1 MVFAGLYCVRMGHM
15 KFRLATGMSI
25 LGLML
30 SCTSALGGT
39 LEGPLQI
46 VVSKDLQE
54 LKIYDGGMV
63 VATSRVSTGKAGHS
77 TPTGI
82 FSILEKK
89 RTHFSN
95 IYDNAPMPFMQR
107 LTWSGIA
114 LHASNSVP
122 SYPASHGCVRLPN
135 DFAKTLFSVT
145 RRGGHVL
152 ISDRDVA
159 PQRIMHEALFKP
171 SVVVPDTPLL
181 SEAGLRPA
189 LIEAGDKSVEVAMT
203 DPNPVSKEL
212 VVVRTEQYPIRILIT
227 RRGEREALLDL
238 QTLLNTLGYDAGV
251 PDGRHGKLTVTAI
264 RAFQLAEGLKEDG
277 MVTPDLV
284 AAVYAKAG
292 KGSPPNGQIL
302 VRQKFKPLIEEA
314 ITIRE
319 PEIALGTHFL
329 LARAV
334 DADKGTAEWYGVSM
348 DNQLPQATTKRL
360 GITTEADASAPDA
373 ITRTLGRL
381 DIPADMRLRISGLM
395 SEGASLSISDTGL
408 GPETGDGTDFI
419 TVTRKV
425 PQKADASSVQGAKTS
440 RKKKKASSITVV
452 N

>member
-1 MVFAGLYCVRMGHM
+1 M

-25 LGLML
+25 LGLLL
-30 SCTSALGGT
+30 SCGTALAGT

-46 VVSKDLQE
+46 IVSKDLQE
-54 LKIYDGGMV
+54 LKVYDGGVV
-63 VATSRVSTGKAGHS
+63 VATSHVSTGKAGHS

-95 IYDNAPMPFMQR
+95 IYDSAPMPFMQR

-135 DFAKTLFSVT
+135 AFAKTLFSVT

-152 ISDRDVA
+152 ITDREIV
-159 PQRIMHEALFKP
+159 PQEIVHAALFKP
-171 SVVVPDTPLL
+171 VVVVPDTPVL
-181 SEAGLRPA
+181 SQAGLRPA

-203 DPNPVSKEL
+203 DPKPEIVTP
-212 VVVRTEQYPIRILIT
+212 VVRKTEEDPIRILIT
-227 RRGEREALLDL
+227 HRGDREMMIDL
-238 QTLLNTLGYDAGV
+238 QTILTSLGYDAGV
-251 PDGRHGKLTVTAI
+251 PDGLHGKQTVVAI

-277 MVTPDLV
+277 MVTPELI

-292 KGSPPNGQIL
+292 KGTPPNGQIL
-302 VRQKFKPLIEEA
+302 VRQKFKPLVEAA
-314 ITIRE
+314 ITIRN

-329 LARAV
+329 LAREV
-334 DADKGTAEWYGVSM
+334 DSDKGKADWFGVSV
-348 DNQLPQATTKRL
+348 DNQLSPTTLKRL
-360 GITTEADASAPDA
+360 GITTEADATQPDA
-373 ITRTLGRL
+373 LAKTLDRL
-381 DIPADMRLRISGLM
+381 DIPADTRLRISELM
-395 SEGASLSISDTGL
+395 GEGASLSISDTGL

-425 PQKADASSVQGAKTS
+425 QQKADSSAVQGTKK
-440 RKKKKASSITVV
+440 RKKKTSSITVV

>member
-1 MVFAGLYCVRMGHM
+1 MGNM

-25 LGLML
+25 LGLLL
-30 SCTSALGGT
+30 SCGTALAGT

-46 VVSKDLQE
+46 IVSKDLQE
-54 LKIYDGGMV
+54 LKIYDGDVV
-63 VATSRVSTGKAGHS
+63 VATSHVSTGKAGHS

-95 IYDNAPMPFMQR
+95 IYDSAPMPFMQR

-135 DFAKTLFSVT
+135 AFAKTLFSVT

-152 ISDRDVA
+152 ITDREIV
-159 PQRIMHEALFKP
+159 PQEIVHAALFKP
-171 SVVVPDTPLL
+171 VVVVPDTPLL
-181 SEAGLRPA
+181 SQAGLRPG
-189 LIEAGDKSVEVAMT
+189 LIEAGDKAVEVAMT
-203 DPNPVSKEL
+203 DPKPEIL
-212 VVVRTEQYPIRILIT
+212 PAVVQKTEQDPIRILIT
-227 RRGEREALLDL
+227 RRGDREMMIDL
-238 QTLLNTLGYDAGV
+238 QTMLTSLGYDAGV
-251 PDGRHGKLTVTAI
+251 PDGLHGKQTVIAI

-277 MVTPDLV
+277 MVTPELV
-284 AAVYAKAG
+284 AAVYTKAG
-292 KGSPPNGQIL
+292 KGTPPNGQIL
-302 VRQKFKPLIEEA
+302 VRQKFKPLVEAA
-314 ITIRE
+314 ITIRN

-329 LARAV
+329 LARDV
-334 DADKGTAEWYGVSM
+334 DSDKGKADWFGVSV
-348 DNQLPQATTKRL
+348 DNQLSPATLKRL
-360 GITTEADASAPDA
+360 GITTEADATQPDA
-373 ITRTLGRL
+373 LTKTLDRL
-381 DIPADMRLRISGLM
+381 DIPADTRLRISELM
-395 SEGASLSISDTGL
+395 GEGASLSISDTGL

-425 PQKADASSVQGAKTS
+425 QQKADASAVQGIKK
-440 RKKKKASSITVV
+440 RKKKASSIMVV

>member
-1 MVFAGLYCVRMGHM
+1 MT
-15 KFRLATGMSI
+15 FRLVTGMSI
-25 LGLML
+25 VGLML
-30 SCTSALGGT
+30 SCATALGGT

-46 VVSKDLQE
+46 MVSKDLQE
-54 LKIYDGGMV
+54 LKVYDGGVM

-95 IYDNAPMPFMQR
+95 LYDSAPMPFMQR

-135 DFAKTLFSVT
+135 DFAKILFSTT

-152 ISDRDVA
+152 ITDREIA
-159 PQRIMHEALFKP
+159 PRHIAHAALFKP

-181 SEAGLRPA
+181 SQAGLRPA

-203 DPNPVSKEL
+203 DPKPAVVTPL
-212 VVVRTEQYPIRILIT
+212 VQKTEEDPIRILIT
-227 RRGEREALLDL
+227 RRGARETLMDLQALL
-238 QTLLNTLGYDAGV
+238 TGLGHDAGV
-251 PDGRHGKLTVTAI
+251 ADGLHGKQTVTAI

-277 MVTPDLV
+277 VVSPELV

-292 KGSPPNGQIL
+292 KGAPPNGQIL
-302 VRQKFKPLIEEA
+302 VRQKFKPVLEVPIA
-314 ITIRE
+314 IRD

-329 LARAV
+329 IARAV

-348 DNQLPQATTKRL
+348 DNQLPPATLKRL
-360 GITTEADASAPDA
+360 GITIEADAAAPDA
-373 ITRTLGRL
+373 LEKTLDRL
-381 DIPADMRLRISGLM
+381 DIPEDMRMRISRLM
-395 SEGASLSISDTGL
+395 GEGASLSISDTGL
-408 GPETGDGTDFI
+408 GPETGNGTDFI

-425 PQKADASSVQGAKTS
+425 PQKAVATAVQGVKKK
-440 RKKKKASSITVV
+440 KKKKASSVTVID
-452 N
+452 

>member
-1 MVFAGLYCVRMGHM
+1 M

-25 LGLML
+25 LGLLL
-30 SCTSALGGT
+30 SCGTALAGT

-46 VVSKDLQE
+46 IVSKDLQE
-54 LKIYDGGMV
+54 LKVYDGGVV
-63 VATSRVSTGKAGHS
+63 VATSHVSTGKAGHS

-95 IYDNAPMPFMQR
+95 IYDSAPMPFMQR

-135 DFAKTLFSVT
+135 AFAKTLFSVT

-152 ISDRDVA
+152 ITDREIV
-159 PQRIMHEALFKP
+159 PQEIVHAALFKP
-171 SVVVPDTPLL
+171 VVVVPDTPVL
-181 SEAGLRPA
+181 SQAGLRPA

-203 DPNPVSKEL
+203 DPKPEIVTP
-212 VVVRTEQYPIRILIT
+212 VVRKTEEDPIRILIT
-227 RRGEREALLDL
+227 RRGDREMMIDL
-238 QTLLNTLGYDAGV
+238 QTILTSLGYDAGV
-251 PDGRHGKLTVTAI
+251 PDGLHGKQTVVAI

-277 MVTPDLV
+277 MVTPELI

-292 KGSPPNGQIL
+292 KGTPPNGQIL
-302 VRQKFKPLIEEA
+302 VRQKFKPLVEAA
-314 ITIRE
+314 ITIRN

-329 LARAV
+329 LARDV
-334 DADKGTAEWYGVSM
+334 DSDKGKADWFGVSV
-348 DNQLPQATTKRL
+348 DNQLSPTTLKRL
-360 GITTEADASAPDA
+360 GITTEADATQPDA
-373 ITRTLGRL
+373 LAKTLDRL
-381 DIPADMRLRISGLM
+381 DIPADTRLRISELM
-395 SEGASLSISDTGL
+395 GEGASLSISDTGL

-425 PQKADASSVQGAKTS
+425 QQKADASAVQGTKK
-440 RKKKKASSITVV
+440 RKKKTSSITVV

>member
-1 MVFAGLYCVRMGHM
+1 M

-25 LGLML
+25 LGLVL
-30 SCTSALGGT
+30 SCGTALGGT

-46 VVSKDLQE
+46 IVSKDQQE
-54 LKIYDGGMV
+54 LKIYDGGVV

-89 RTHFSN
+89 RSHFSN
-95 IYDNAPMPFMQR
+95 LYDNAPMPFMQR

-152 ISDRDVA
+152 ITDREIA
-159 PQRIMHEALFKP
+159 PQRVVHEALFKP
-171 SVVVPDTPLL
+171 AVVVPDTPLL
-181 SEAGLRPA
+181 ADAGLRPA

-203 DPNPVSKEL
+203 DPKPAVVTPVVQK
-212 VVVRTEQYPIRILIT
+212 TEEDPIRILIT
-227 RRGEREALLDL
+227 RRGEREMLMDIQA
-238 QTLLNTLGYDAGV
+238 LLNTLGYDAGM
-251 PDGRHGKLTVTAI
+251 PDGLFGKQTVTAI
-264 RAFQLAEGLKEDG
+264 RAFQIAEGLKEDG
-277 MVTPDLV
+277 MVTPELA

-292 KGSPPNGQIL
+292 KGTPPNGQIL
-302 VRQKFKPLIEEA
+302 VRQKFKPLIEEH
-314 ITIRE
+314 ITIRN

-329 LARAV
+329 LAREV
-334 DADKGTAEWYGVSM
+334 DADKGKAEWYGVSM
-348 DNQLPQATTKRL
+348 DNQLPQTTMKRL
-360 GITTEADASAPDA
+360 GITTEADAALPGA
-373 ITRTLGRL
+373 IARTLDRL
-381 DIPADMRLRISGLM
+381 DIPQDVRMRISSLM
-395 SEGASLSISDTGL
+395 GEGASLSISDTGL
-408 GPETGDGTDFI
+408 GPETGEGTDFI

-425 PQKADASSVQGAKTS
+425 QKAEAAAVQGGKKAK
-440 RKKKKASSITVV
+440 KKKKASSVTAV

>member
-1 MVFAGLYCVRMGHM
+1 M

-25 LGLML
+25 VGLML
-30 SCTSALGGT
+30 SCATALGGT

-46 VVSKDLQE
+46 MVSKDLQE
-54 LKIYDGGMV
+54 LKIYDGGV
-63 VATSRVSTGKAGHS
+63 VIATSRVSTGKAGHS

-95 IYDNAPMPFMQR
+95 IYDSAPMPFMQR

-135 DFAKTLFSVT
+135 DFAKTLFSTT

-152 ISDRDVA
+152 ITDREIA
-159 PQRIMHEALFKP
+159 PQHIVHAALFKP

-203 DPNPVSKEL
+203 DPKPEIVTPIVEK
-212 VVVRTEQYPIRILIT
+212 TEKDPIRILIT
-227 RRGEREALLDL
+227 RRGEREMMMDL
-238 QTLLNTLGYDAGV
+238 QSLLTSLGYDAGL
-251 PDGRHGKLTVTAI
+251 PDGLHGKQTVTAI
-264 RAFQLAEGLKEDG
+264 RAFQLAEGLTEDG
-277 MVTPDLV
+277 QVTPELI

-292 KGSPPNGQIL
+292 KGAPPNGQIL
-302 VRQKFKPLIEEA
+302 VRQKFKPLVEAA
-314 ITIRE
+314 ITIRN
-319 PEIALGTHFL
+319 PEMALGTHFL
-329 LARAV
+329 LARDV
-334 DADKGTAEWYGVSM
+334 DGDKGTAEWYGVSM
-348 DNQLPQATTKRL
+348 DNQLSTATLKRL
-360 GITTEADASAPDA
+360 GITTEADTAAPDA
-373 ITRTLGRL
+373 LTRTLDRL
-381 DIPADMRLRISGLM
+381 DIPEDTRNRIASLM
-395 SEGASLSISDTGL
+395 GEGASLSISDTGL

-425 PQKADASSVQGAKTS
+425 QKADAGIVPGGKKA
-440 RKKKKASSITVV
+440 KKKKKSSITVV

>member
-1 MVFAGLYCVRMGHM
+1 
-15 KFRLATGMSI
+15 MSI

-54 LKIYDGGMV
+54 LKIYDGGVV

-95 IYDNAPMPFMQR
+95 IYDSAPMPFMQR

-135 DFAKTLFSVT
+135 DFAKTLFSAT

-159 PQRIMHEALFKP
+159 PQRVVHAALFKP
-171 SVVVPDTPLL
+171 SIVVPDTPLL
-181 SEAGLRPA
+181 SDAGLRPA
-189 LIEAGDKSVEVAMT
+189 LIEAGGKSVEVAMT
-203 DPNPVSKEL
+203 EPKPSAVEP
-212 VVVRTEQYPIRILIT
+212 VVVRTEQDPIRILIT

-238 QTLLNTLGYDAGV
+238 QALLNTLGYDAGV
-251 PDGRHGKLTVTAI
+251 PDGRHGKQTITAI

-277 MVTPDLV
+277 MVTPELV

-292 KGSPPNGQIL
+292 KGAPPNGQIL

-314 ITIRE
+314 ITIRQ
-319 PEIALGTHFL
+319 PEVALGTHFL

-348 DNQLPQATTKRL
+348 DNQLPQSTLKRL

-373 ITRTLGRL
+373 IARTLDRL
-381 DIPADMRLRISGLM
+381 DIPEEMRNRISGLM
-395 SEGASLSISDTGL
+395 GEGASLSISDTGL

-419 TVTRKV
+419 TITRKV
-425 PQKADASSVQGAKTS
+425 QKADASVTQGS
-440 RKKKKASSITVV
+440 RKSKKKKPSVTVI

>member
-1 MVFAGLYCVRMGHM
+1 M

-25 LGLML
+25 LGLLL
-30 SCTSALGGT
+30 SCGTALAGT

-46 VVSKDLQE
+46 IVSKDLQE
-54 LKIYDGGMV
+54 LKIYDGDVV
-63 VATSRVSTGKAGHS
+63 VATSHVSTGKAGHS

-95 IYDNAPMPFMQR
+95 IYDSAPMPFMQR

-135 DFAKTLFSVT
+135 AFAKTLFSVT

-152 ISDRDVA
+152 ITDREIV
-159 PQRIMHEALFKP
+159 PQEVVHAALFKP
-171 SVVVPDTPLL
+171 VVVVPDTPLL
-181 SEAGLRPA
+181 SQAGLRPG
-189 LIEAGDKSVEVAMT
+189 LIEAGDKAVEVAMT
-203 DPNPVSKEL
+203 DPKPEIL
-212 VVVRTEQYPIRILIT
+212 PAVVQKTEQDPIRILIT
-227 RRGEREALLDL
+227 RRGDREMMIDL
-238 QTLLNTLGYDAGV
+238 QTMLTSLGYDAGV
-251 PDGRHGKLTVTAI
+251 PDGLHGKQTVVAI
-264 RAFQLAEGLKEDG
+264 RAFQLAEGLTEDG
-277 MVTPDLV
+277 MVTPELV

-292 KGSPPNGQIL
+292 KGTPPNGQIL
-302 VRQKFKPLIEEA
+302 VRQKFKPLVEAA
-314 ITIRE
+314 ITIRN

-329 LARAV
+329 LARDV
-334 DADKGTAEWYGVSM
+334 DSDKGKADWFGVSV
-348 DNQLPQATTKRL
+348 DNQLSPATLKRL
-360 GITTEADASAPDA
+360 GITTEADATQPDA
-373 ITRTLGRL
+373 LAKTLDRL
-381 DIPADMRLRISGLM
+381 DIPADTRLRISELM
-395 SEGASLSISDTGL
+395 GEGASLSISDTGL

-425 PQKADASSVQGAKTS
+425 QQKADASAAQGVKK
-440 RKKKKASSITVV
+440 RKKKASSITVV

>member
-1 MVFAGLYCVRMGHM
+1 M

-25 LGLML
+25 LGLLL
-30 SCTSALGGT
+30 SCGTALAGT

-46 VVSKDLQE
+46 IVSKDLQE
-54 LKIYDGGMV
+54 LKVYDGGVV
-63 VATSRVSTGKAGHS
+63 VATSHVSTGKAGHS

-95 IYDNAPMPFMQR
+95 IYDSAPMPFMQR

-135 DFAKTLFSVT
+135 AFAKTLFSVT

-152 ISDRDVA
+152 ITDREIV
-159 PQRIMHEALFKP
+159 PQEIVHAALFKP
-171 SVVVPDTPLL
+171 VVVVPDTPLL
-181 SEAGLRPA
+181 SQAGLRPG
-189 LIEAGDKSVEVAMT
+189 LIEAGDKAVEVAMT
-203 DPNPVSKEL
+203 DPKPEIL
-212 VVVRTEQYPIRILIT
+212 PAVVQKTEQDPIRILIT
-227 RRGEREALLDL
+227 RRGDREMMIDL
-238 QTLLNTLGYDAGV
+238 QTILTALGYDAGI
-251 PDGRHGKLTVTAI
+251 PDGLHGKQTVIAI

-277 MVTPDLV
+277 MVTPELV

-292 KGSPPNGQIL
+292 KGTPPNGQIL
-302 VRQKFKPLIEEA
+302 VRQKFKPLVEAA
-314 ITIRE
+314 ITIRS

-329 LARAV
+329 LARDV
-334 DADKGTAEWYGVSM
+334 DSDKGKADWFGLSV
-348 DNQLPQATTKRL
+348 DNQLSPATLKRL
-360 GITTEADASAPDA
+360 GITTEADATQPDA
-373 ITRTLGRL
+373 LTKTLDRL
-381 DIPADMRLRISGLM
+381 DIPADTRLRISELM
-395 SEGASLSISDTGL
+395 GEGASLSISDTGL

-425 PQKADASSVQGAKTS
+425 QQKADASAVQGVKK
-440 RKKKKASSITVV
+440 KKKKASSITLV

>member
-1 MVFAGLYCVRMGHM
+1 M

-25 LGLML
+25 LGLLL
-30 SCTSALGGT
+30 SCGTALAGT

-46 VVSKDLQE
+46 IVSKDLQE
-54 LKIYDGGMV
+54 LKIYDGDVV
-63 VATSRVSTGKAGHS
+63 VATSHVSTGKAGHS

-95 IYDNAPMPFMQR
+95 LYDSAPMPFMQR

-152 ISDRDVA
+152 ITDREIA
-159 PQRIMHEALFKP
+159 PQEIVHAALFKP
-171 SVVVPDTPLL
+171 VVVVPDTPIL
-181 SEAGLRPA
+181 SEAGLRPG
-189 LIEAGDKSVEVAMT
+189 LMEAGDKAVEVAMT
-203 DPNPVSKEL
+203 DPKPEVLTPIVQK
-212 VVVRTEQYPIRILIT
+212 TEQDPIRILIT
-227 RRGEREALLDL
+227 RRGDREMMIDL
-238 QTLLNTLGYDAGV
+238 QTLLTSLGYDAGV
-251 PDGRHGKLTVTAI
+251 ADGLHGKQTVIAI
-264 RAFQLAEGLKEDG
+264 RAFQLAEGLNEDG
-277 MVTPDLV
+277 MVTPELLT
-284 AAVYAKAG
+284 AVYAKAG
-292 KGSPPNGQIL
+292 KGAPPNGQIL
-302 VRQKFKPLIEEA
+302 VRQKFKPLVEAA
-314 ITIRE
+314 ITIRN

-329 LARAV
+329 LARDV
-334 DADKGTAEWYGVSM
+334 DSDKGKADWFGMSV
-348 DNQLPQATTKRL
+348 DNQLPSATMKRL
-360 GITTEADASAPDA
+360 GITTEADATQPDA
-373 ITRTLGRL
+373 LTKTLDRL
-381 DIPADMRLRISGLM
+381 DIPADTRLRISELM
-395 SEGASLSISDTGL
+395 GEGASLSISDTGL

-425 PQKADASSVQGAKTS
+425 QKADAGAVEGGKKS
-440 RKKKKASSITVV
+440 KKKKKSSVTVI

>member
-1 MVFAGLYCVRMGHM
+1 M

-25 LGLML
+25 LGLLL
-30 SCTSALGGT
+30 SCGTALAGT

-46 VVSKDLQE
+46 IVSKDLQE
-54 LKIYDGGMV
+54 LKIYDGGVV
-63 VATSRVSTGKAGHS
+63 VATSHVSTGKAGHS

-95 IYDNAPMPFMQR
+95 IYDSAPMPFMQR

-135 DFAKTLFSVT
+135 AFAKTLFSVT

-152 ISDRDVA
+152 ITDREIV
-159 PQRIMHEALFKP
+159 PQEIVHTVLFKP
-171 SVVVPDTPLL
+171 VVVVPDTPLL
-181 SEAGLRPA
+181 SEAGLRPG
-189 LIEAGDKSVEVAMT
+189 LIEAGDKAVEVAMT
-203 DPNPVSKEL
+203 DPKPEILTPAVLK
-212 VVVRTEQYPIRILIT
+212 TEQDPIRILIT
-227 RRGEREALLDL
+227 RRGDREMMIDL
-238 QTLLNTLGYDAGV
+238 QTMLTALGYDAGA
-251 PDGRHGKLTVTAI
+251 PDGLHGKQTVIAI

-277 MVTPDLV
+277 VVTPELV

-292 KGSPPNGQIL
+292 KGTPPNGQIL
-302 VRQKFKPLIEEA
+302 VRQKFKPLVEAA
-314 ITIRE
+314 ITIRN

-329 LARAV
+329 LARDV
-334 DADKGTAEWYGVSM
+334 DSDKGKADWFGVSV
-348 DNQLPQATTKRL
+348 DNQLSSATMKRL
-360 GITTEADASAPDA
+360 GITTEADATRPDA
-373 ITRTLGRL
+373 LTKTLDRL
-381 DIPADMRLRISGLM
+381 DIPADTRLRISELM
-395 SEGASLSISDTGL
+395 GEGASLSISDTGL

-425 PQKADASSVQGAKTS
+425 QQKVDADAAEGGKKS
-440 RKKKKASSITVV
+440 KKKKKSSVTVI

>member
-1 MVFAGLYCVRMGHM
+1 M

-25 LGLML
+25 VGLML
-30 SCTSALGGT
+30 SCATALGGT

-46 VVSKDLQE
+46 MVSKDLQE
-54 LKIYDGGMV
+54 LKIYDGGVV

-95 IYDNAPMPFMQR
+95 LYDSAPMPFMQR

-135 DFAKTLFSVT
+135 DFAKTLFSTT

-152 ISDRDVA
+152 ITDREIA
-159 PQRIMHEALFKP
+159 PQRIVHAALFKP

-203 DPNPVSKEL
+203 DPKPEIVTPIVE
-212 VVVRTEQYPIRILIT
+212 RTEQDPIRILIT
-227 RRGEREALLDL
+227 RRGEREMMMDL
-238 QTLLNTLGYDAGV
+238 QSLLTSLGYDAGL
-251 PDGRHGKLTVTAI
+251 PDGLYGKQTVTAI
-264 RAFQLAEGLKEDG
+264 RAFQLAEGLTEDG
-277 MVTPDLV
+277 QVTPELV

-292 KGSPPNGQIL
+292 KGAPPNGQIL
-302 VRQKFKPLIEEA
+302 VRQKFKPLVEAA
-314 ITIRE
+314 ITIRN

-329 LARAV
+329 LAREV
-334 DADKGTAEWYGVSM
+334 EGDKGTAEWYGVSM
-348 DNQLPQATTKRL
+348 DNQLSTATLKRL

-373 ITRTLGRL
+373 LTRTLDRL
-381 DIPADMRLRISGLM
+381 DIPEETRNRIASLM
-395 SEGASLSISDTGL
+395 GEGASLSISDTGL

-425 PQKADASSVQGAKTS
+425 QKADAGIVPGGKKA
-440 RKKKKASSITVV
+440 KKKKTSSITVV

>member
-1 MVFAGLYCVRMGHM
+1 M

-30 SCTSALGGT
+30 SCATALGGT

-46 VVSKDLQE
+46 MVSKDLQE
-54 LKIYDGGMV
+54 LKIYDGGVV

-89 RTHFSN
+89 RSHFSN
-95 IYDNAPMPFMQR
+95 IYDSAPMPFMQR

-135 DFAKTLFSVT
+135 DFAKTLFSIT

-152 ISDRDVA
+152 ITDRETE
-159 PQRIMHEALFKP
+159 PQRIVHAVLFKP

-181 SEAGLRPA
+181 SDAGLRPG

-203 DPNPVSKEL
+203 DPKPEVLTPV
-212 VVVRTEQYPIRILIT
+212 VQRTEQDPIRILIT
-227 RRGEREALLDL
+227 RRGDRDMMIDL
-238 QTLLNTLGYDAGV
+238 QTLLTSLGYDAGL
-251 PDGRHGKLTVTAI
+251 PDGRHGKQTVAAI

-277 MVTPDLV
+277 MVTPELV
-284 AAVYAKAG
+284 TAVYAKAG
-292 KGSPPNGQIL
+292 KGAPPNGQIL
-302 VRQKFKPLIEEA
+302 VRQKFKPLIEEP
-314 ITIRE
+314 ITIRN

-329 LARAV
+329 LAREV
-334 DADKGTAEWYGVSM
+334 DADKGKAEWYGVSM
-348 DNQLPQATTKRL
+348 DNQLPSATLKRL

-373 ITRTLGRL
+373 LTKTLDRL
-381 DIPADMRLRISGLM
+381 DIPEDMRTRISGLM
-395 SEGASLSISDTGL
+395 GEGASLSISDTGL

-425 PQKADASSVQGAKTS
+425 QKADAGIVTG
-440 RKKKKASSITVV
+440 KKKKKKKSSVSVI

>member
-1 MVFAGLYCVRMGHM
+1 M

-25 LGLML
+25 LGLLL
-30 SCTSALGGT
+30 SCGTALAGT

-46 VVSKDLQE
+46 IVSKDLQE
-54 LKIYDGGMV
+54 LKIYDGDVV
-63 VATSRVSTGKAGHS
+63 VATSHVSTGKAGHS

-95 IYDNAPMPFMQR
+95 IYDSAPMPFMQR

-135 DFAKTLFSVT
+135 AFAKTLFSVT

-152 ISDRDVA
+152 ITDREIA
-159 PQRIMHEALFKP
+159 PQEIVHAALFKP
-171 SVVVPDTPLL
+171 VVVVPDTPLL
-181 SEAGLRPA
+181 SEAGLRPG
-189 LIEAGDKSVEVAMT
+189 LMEAGEKAVEVAMT
-203 DPNPVSKEL
+203 DPKPEILTPIVQK
-212 VVVRTEQYPIRILIT
+212 TEQDPIRILIT
-227 RRGEREALLDL
+227 RRGDREMMIDL
-238 QTLLNTLGYDAGV
+238 QTMLTTLGYDAGI
-251 PDGRHGKLTVTAI
+251 PDGLHGKQTVIAI

-277 MVTPDLV
+277 MVTPELV

-292 KGSPPNGQIL
+292 KGTPPNGQIL
-302 VRQKFKPLIEEA
+302 VRQKFKPLVEAA
-314 ITIRE
+314 ITIRN

-329 LARAV
+329 LARDV
-334 DADKGTAEWYGVSM
+334 DSDKGKADWFGVSV
-348 DNQLPQATTKRL
+348 DNQLSSTTLKRL
-360 GITTEADASAPDA
+360 GITTEADATQPDVLA
-373 ITRTLGRL
+373 KTLDRL
-381 DIPADMRLRISGLM
+381 DIPADTRLRISELM
-395 SEGASLSISDTGL
+395 GEGASLSISDTGL

-425 PQKADASSVQGAKTS
+425 QKADAGAIEGGKKS
-440 RKKKKASSITVV
+440 KKKKKSSVTVI

>member
-1 MVFAGLYCVRMGHM
+1 M

-25 LGLML
+25 LGLLL
-30 SCTSALGGT
+30 SCGTTLAGT

-46 VVSKDLQE
+46 IVSKDLQE
-54 LKIYDGGMV
+54 LKVYDGGVV
-63 VATSRVSTGKAGHS
+63 VATSHVSTGKAGHS

-95 IYDNAPMPFMQR
+95 IYDSAPMPFMQR

-135 DFAKTLFSVT
+135 AFAKTLFSVT

-152 ISDRDVA
+152 ITDREIV
-159 PQRIMHEALFKP
+159 PQEIVHAALFKP
-171 SVVVPDTPLL
+171 VVVVPDTPVL
-181 SEAGLRPA
+181 SQAGLRPA

-203 DPNPVSKEL
+203 DPKPEIVTP
-212 VVVRTEQYPIRILIT
+212 VVRKTEEDPIRILIT
-227 RRGEREALLDL
+227 RRGDREMMIDL
-238 QTLLNTLGYDAGV
+238 QTILTSLGYDAGV
-251 PDGRHGKLTVTAI
+251 PDGLHGKQTVVAI

-277 MVTPDLV
+277 MVTPELI

-292 KGSPPNGQIL
+292 KGTPPNGQIL
-302 VRQKFKPLIEEA
+302 VRQKFKPLVEAA
-314 ITIRE
+314 ITIRD

-329 LARAV
+329 LARDV
-334 DADKGTAEWYGVSM
+334 DSDKGKADWFGVSV
-348 DNQLPQATTKRL
+348 DNQLSPATLKRL
-360 GITTEADASAPDA
+360 GITTEADATQPDA
-373 ITRTLGRL
+373 LAKTLDRL
-381 DIPADMRLRISGLM
+381 DIPADTRLRISELM
-395 SEGASLSISDTGL
+395 GEGASLSISDTGL

-425 PQKADASSVQGAKTS
+425 QQKADASAVQGTKK
-440 RKKKKASSITVV
+440 RKKKTSSITVV

>member
-1 MVFAGLYCVRMGHM
+1 M

-25 LGLML
+25 LGLLL
-30 SCTSALGGT
+30 SCGTALAGT

-46 VVSKDLQE
+46 IVSKDLQE
-54 LKIYDGGMV
+54 LKIYDGGVV
-63 VATSRVSTGKAGHS
+63 VATSHVSTGKAGHS

-95 IYDNAPMPFMQR
+95 IYDSAPMPFMQR

-135 DFAKTLFSVT
+135 AFAKTLFSVT

-152 ISDRDVA
+152 ITDREIV
-159 PQRIMHEALFKP
+159 PQEVVHAALFKP
-171 SVVVPDTPLL
+171 VVVVPDTPLL
-181 SEAGLRPA
+181 SQAGLRPG
-189 LIEAGDKSVEVAMT
+189 LMEAGDKAVEVAMT
-203 DPNPVSKEL
+203 DPKPEILTPAVQK
-212 VVVRTEQYPIRILIT
+212 TEQDPIRILVT
-227 RRGEREALLDL
+227 RRGDREMMIDL
-238 QTLLNTLGYDAGV
+238 QTLLTSLGYDAGI
-251 PDGRHGKLTVTAI
+251 PDGLHGKQTVIAI

-277 MVTPDLV
+277 MVTPELV

-292 KGSPPNGQIL
+292 KGAPPNGQIL
-302 VRQKFKPLIEEA
+302 VRQKFKPLVEAA
-314 ITIRE
+314 ITIRN

-329 LARAV
+329 LARDV
-334 DADKGTAEWYGVSM
+334 DSDKGKADWFGVSV
-348 DNQLPQATTKRL
+348 DNQLSPATLKRL
-360 GITTEADASAPDA
+360 GITTEADATQPDA
-373 ITRTLGRL
+373 LTKTLDRL
-381 DIPADMRLRISGLM
+381 DIPADTRLRISELM
-395 SEGASLSISDTGL
+395 GEGASLSISDTGL

-425 PQKADASSVQGAKTS
+425 QQKADASAVQGVKK
-440 RKKKKASSITVV
+440 KKKKASSITVV

>member
-1 MVFAGLYCVRMGHM
+1 M

-30 SCTSALGGT
+30 SCATALGGT

-46 VVSKDLQE
+46 MVSKDLQE
-54 LKIYDGGMV
+54 LKIYDGGVV

-89 RTHFSN
+89 RSHFSN

-135 DFAKTLFSVT
+135 DFAKSLFGLT

-152 ISDRDVA
+152 ITDREIA
-159 PQRIMHEALFKP
+159 PQRIVHALLFKP

-181 SEAGLRPA
+181 FNAGLRPA
-189 LIEAGDKSVEVAMT
+189 LIEAGGKSVEVAMT
-203 DPNPVSKEL
+203 DPKPSVL
-212 VVVRTEQYPIRILIT
+212 TPIVQRTEQDPIRILIT
-227 RRGEREALLDL
+227 RRGEREMLIDL
-238 QTLLNTLGYDAGV
+238 QTLLTSLGYDAGV
-251 PDGRHGKLTVTAI
+251 PDGRHGKQTVTAI

-277 MVTPDLV
+277 MVTPELL

-292 KGSPPNGQIL
+292 KGTPPNGQIL
-302 VRQKFKPLIEEA
+302 VRQKFKPVVEEP
-314 ITIRE
+314 ITIRD
-319 PEIALGTHFL
+319 PHIALGTHFL
-329 LARAV
+329 LAREV
-334 DADKGTAEWYGVSM
+334 DADKGKAEWYGVSM
-348 DNQLPQATTKRL
+348 DNQLSPATLKRL
-360 GITTEADASAPDA
+360 GITTEADAAAPDA
-373 ITRTLGRL
+373 IARTLDRF
-381 DIPADMRLRISGLM
+381 DIPQDMRTRISSLM
-395 SEGASLSISDTGL
+395 GEGASLSISDIGL

-425 PQKADASSVQGAKTS
+425 QKADASAVQ
-440 RKKKKASSITVV
+440 RVKKKKKKKSSVTVV

>member
-1 MVFAGLYCVRMGHM
+1 M

-30 SCTSALGGT
+30 SCGSALAGT

-46 VVSKDLQE
+46 MVSKDLQE
-54 LKIYDGGMV
+54 LKIYDGGVV

-89 RTHFSN
+89 RSHFSN
-95 IYDNAPMPFMQR
+95 IYDSAPMPFMQR

-152 ISDRDVA
+152 ITDREIE
-159 PQRIMHEALFKP
+159 PQRIVHEALFKP

-181 SEAGLRPA
+181 SEAGLRPS
-189 LIEAGDKSVEVAMT
+189 LIEAGGKSVEVAMT
-203 DPNPVSKEL
+203 DPQPEVLTPVVQK
-212 VVVRTEQYPIRILIT
+212 TEQDPIRILVT
-227 RRGEREALLDL
+227 RRGEREMLIDL
-238 QTLLNTLGYDAGV
+238 QRLLTSLGYDAGM
-251 PDGRHGKLTVTAI
+251 PDGLHGKQTVTAI
-264 RAFQLAEGLKEDG
+264 RAFQLAEGLKADG
-277 MVTPDLV
+277 MVTPELA

-292 KGSPPNGQIL
+292 RGAPPNGQIL
-302 VRQKFKPLIEEA
+302 VRQKFKPLIEEP
-314 ITIRE
+314 ITIRD

-329 LARAV
+329 LAREV
-334 DADKGTAEWYGVSM
+334 DAGKGKADWYGVSM
-348 DNQLPQATTKRL
+348 DNQLSPATMKRL
-360 GITTEADASAPDA
+360 GITAEADAEAPDA
-373 ITRTLGRL
+373 VVKTLDRL
-381 DIPADMRLRISGLM
+381 DIPDDMRNRISGLM
-395 SEGASLSISDTGL
+395 GEGASLSISDTGL
-408 GPETGDGTDFI
+408 GQETGDGTDFI

-425 PQKADASSVQGAKTS
+425 QQKADASAVQGVKK
-440 RKKKKASSITVV
+440 KKKKASSVTVV

>member
-1 MVFAGLYCVRMGHM
+1 M

-25 LGLML
+25 VGLML
-30 SCTSALGGT
+30 SCATALGGT

-46 VVSKDLQE
+46 MVSKDLQE
-54 LKIYDGGMV
+54 LKIYDGGVV

-95 IYDNAPMPFMQR
+95 LYDSAPMPFMQR

-135 DFAKTLFSVT
+135 DFAKTLFSTT

-152 ISDRDVA
+152 ITDREIA
-159 PQRIMHEALFKP
+159 PQRIVHAALFKP

-203 DPNPVSKEL
+203 DPKPEIVTPIVE
-212 VVVRTEQYPIRILIT
+212 RTEQDPIRILIT
-227 RRGEREALLDL
+227 RRGEREMMMDL
-238 QTLLNTLGYDAGV
+238 QSLLTSLGYDAGL
-251 PDGRHGKLTVTAI
+251 PDGLYGRQTVTAI
-264 RAFQLAEGLKEDG
+264 RAFQLAEGLTEDG
-277 MVTPDLV
+277 QVTPELV

-292 KGSPPNGQIL
+292 KGAPPNGQIL
-302 VRQKFKPLIEEA
+302 VRQKFKPLVEAA
-314 ITIRE
+314 ITIRN

-329 LARAV
+329 LAREV
-334 DADKGTAEWYGVSM
+334 EGDKGTAEWYGVSM
-348 DNQLPQATTKRL
+348 DNQLSTATLKRL

-373 ITRTLGRL
+373 LTRTLDRL
-381 DIPADMRLRISGLM
+381 DIPEETRNRIASLM
-395 SEGASLSISDTGL
+395 GEGASLSISDTGL

-425 PQKADASSVQGAKTS
+425 QKADAGVVPGGKKA
-440 RKKKKASSITVV
+440 KKKKKSSITVV

>member
-1 MVFAGLYCVRMGHM
+1 M

-54 LKIYDGGMV
+54 LKIYDGGVV

-95 IYDNAPMPFMQR
+95 IYDSAPMPFMQR

-135 DFAKTLFSVT
+135 DFAKTLFSAT

-152 ISDRDVA
+152 ISDREVA
-159 PQRIMHEALFKP
+159 PQRVVHAALFKP
-171 SVVVPDTPLL
+171 SIVVPDTPLL
-181 SEAGLRPA
+181 SDAGLRPA

-203 DPNPVSKEL
+203 EPKPSVIEP
-212 VVVRTEQYPIRILIT
+212 VVVKTEQDPIRILIT

-251 PDGRHGKLTVTAI
+251 PDGRHGKQTITAI

-277 MVTPDLV
+277 MVTADLV

-292 KGSPPNGQIL
+292 KGAPPNGQIL
-302 VRQKFKPLIEEA
+302 VRQKFKPLVEEA

-348 DNQLPQATTKRL
+348 DNQLPQSTLKRL

-373 ITRTLGRL
+373 LARTLDRL
-381 DIPADMRLRISGLM
+381 DIPEDMRNRISGLM

-425 PQKADASSVQGAKTS
+425 QKADVSVTQGSKKS
-440 RKKKKASSITVV
+440 KKKKKSVTVI

>member
-1 MVFAGLYCVRMGHM
+1 M

-30 SCTSALGGT
+30 SCATALGGT

-46 VVSKDLQE
+46 MVSKDLQE
-54 LKIYDGGMV
+54 LKIYDGGVV

-89 RTHFSN
+89 RSHFSN
-95 IYDNAPMPFMQR
+95 IYDSAPMPFMQR

-135 DFAKTLFSVT
+135 DFAKTLFSIT

-152 ISDRDVA
+152 ITDREIT
-159 PQRIMHEALFKP
+159 PQRILHAALFKP

-181 SEAGLRPA
+181 SDAGLRPG

-203 DPNPVSKEL
+203 DPKPEIVTPVVE
-212 VVVRTEQYPIRILIT
+212 RTEQDPIRILIT
-227 RRGEREALLDL
+227 RRGEREMLIDL
-238 QTLLNTLGYDAGV
+238 QTLLTSLGYDAGV
-251 PDGRHGKLTVTAI
+251 PDGQHGKQTVTAI

-277 MVTPDLV
+277 MVTPELV

-292 KGSPPNGQIL
+292 KGTPPNGQIL
-302 VRQKFKPLIEEA
+302 VRQKFKPLLEEP
-314 ITIRE
+314 ITIRN
-319 PEIALGTHFL
+319 PEMALGTHFL
-329 LARAV
+329 LAREV
-334 DADKGTAEWYGVSM
+334 DVEKGKAEWYGVSV
-348 DNQLPQATTKRL
+348 DNQLSAATLKRL
-360 GITTEADASAPDA
+360 GITTEADATAPDA
-373 ITRTLGRL
+373 LAKTLDRL
-381 DIPADMRLRISGLM
+381 DIREDMRLRISGLM
-395 SEGASLSISDTGL
+395 GEGASLSISDTGL

-425 PQKADASSVQGAKTS
+425 QKADAGIVQGV
-440 RKKKKASSITVV
+440 KKKKKKKSSVTVF

>member
-1 MVFAGLYCVRMGHM
+1 M

-25 LGLML
+25 LGLLL
-30 SCTSALGGT
+30 SCGTALAGT

-46 VVSKDLQE
+46 IVSKDLQE
-54 LKIYDGGMV
+54 LKVYDGGVV
-63 VATSRVSTGKAGHS
+63 VATSHVSTGKAGHS

-95 IYDNAPMPFMQR
+95 IYDSAPMPFMQR

-135 DFAKTLFSVT
+135 AFAKTLFSVT

-152 ISDRDVA
+152 ITDREIV
-159 PQRIMHEALFKP
+159 PQEIVHAALFKP
-171 SVVVPDTPLL
+171 VVVVPDTPVL
-181 SEAGLRPA
+181 SQAGLRPA

-203 DPNPVSKEL
+203 DPKPEIVTP
-212 VVVRTEQYPIRILIT
+212 VVRKTEEDPIRILIT
-227 RRGEREALLDL
+227 RRGDREMMIDL
-238 QTLLNTLGYDAGV
+238 QTILTSLGYDAGV
-251 PDGRHGKLTVTAI
+251 PDGLHGKQTVVAI

-277 MVTPDLV
+277 MVTPELI

-292 KGSPPNGQIL
+292 KGTPPNGQIL
-302 VRQKFKPLIEEA
+302 VRQKFKPLVEAA
-314 ITIRE
+314 ITIRN

-329 LARAV
+329 LARDV
-334 DADKGTAEWYGVSM
+334 DSDKGKADWFGVSV
-348 DNQLPQATTKRL
+348 DNQLSPATLKRL
-360 GITTEADASAPDA
+360 GITTEADATQPDA
-373 ITRTLGRL
+373 LAKTLDRL
-381 DIPADMRLRISGLM
+381 DIPADTRLRISELM
-395 SEGASLSISDTGL
+395 GEGASLSISDTGL

-425 PQKADASSVQGAKTS
+425 QQKADSSAVQGTKK
-440 RKKKKASSITVV
+440 RKKKTSSITVV

>member
-1 MVFAGLYCVRMGHM
+1 M

-30 SCTSALGGT
+30 SCTSALGGP

-54 LKIYDGGMV
+54 LKIYDGGVV

-95 IYDNAPMPFMQR
+95 IYDSAPMPFMQR

-135 DFAKTLFSVT
+135 DFAKTLFSAT

-152 ISDRDVA
+152 ISDREVA
-159 PQRIMHEALFKP
+159 PQRVVHAALFKP

-181 SEAGLRPA
+181 SDAGLRPA

-203 DPNPVSKEL
+203 EPKPSAIEPV
-212 VVVRTEQYPIRILIT
+212 VIRTEQDPIRILIT

-251 PDGRHGKLTVTAI
+251 PDGRHGQQTITAI
-264 RAFQLAEGLKEDG
+264 RAFQLAEGLKENG

-284 AAVYAKAG
+284 AAAYAKAG
-292 KGSPPNGQIL
+292 KGAPPNGQIL

-319 PEIALGTHFL
+319 PDVALGTHFL

-348 DNQLPQATTKRL
+348 DNQLPQSTLKRL

-373 ITRTLGRL
+373 IARTLDRL
-381 DIPADMRLRISGLM
+381 DIPEDMRNRISGLM

-425 PQKADASSVQGAKTS
+425 QKADASVTQGS
-440 RKKKKASSITVV
+440 RKSKKKKSSVTVI

>member
-1 MVFAGLYCVRMGHM
+1 M

-25 LGLML
+25 VGLML
-30 SCTSALGGT
+30 SCATALGGT

-46 VVSKDLQE
+46 MVSKDLQE
-54 LKIYDGGMV
+54 LKIYDGGVV

-95 IYDNAPMPFMQR
+95 LYDSAPMPFMQR

-135 DFAKTLFSVT
+135 DFAKTLFSTT

-152 ISDRDVA
+152 ITDREIT
-159 PQRIMHEALFKP
+159 PQRIVHAALFKP

-189 LIEAGDKSVEVAMT
+189 LIEAGDRSVEVAMT
-203 DPNPVSKEL
+203 DPKPEIVTPIVE
-212 VVVRTEQYPIRILIT
+212 RTEQDPIRILIT
-227 RRGEREALLDL
+227 RRGEREMMMDL
-238 QTLLNTLGYDAGV
+238 QSLLTSLGYDAGL
-251 PDGRHGKLTVTAI
+251 PDGLYGRQTVTAI
-264 RAFQLAEGLKEDG
+264 RAFQLAEGLTEDG
-277 MVTPDLV
+277 QVTPELV

-292 KGSPPNGQIL
+292 KGAPPNGQIL
-302 VRQKFKPLIEEA
+302 VRQKFKPLVEAA
-314 ITIRE
+314 ITIRN

-329 LARAV
+329 LAREV
-334 DADKGTAEWYGVSM
+334 EGDKGTAEWYGVSM
-348 DNQLPQATTKRL
+348 DNQLSTATLKRL

-373 ITRTLGRL
+373 LTRTLDRL
-381 DIPADMRLRISGLM
+381 DIPEETRNRIASLM
-395 SEGASLSISDTGL
+395 GEGASLSISDTGL

-425 PQKADASSVQGAKTS
+425 QKADAGVVPGGKKA
-440 RKKKKASSITVV
+440 KKKKKSSITVV

>member
-1 MVFAGLYCVRMGHM
+1 M

-25 LGLML
+25 LGLLL
-30 SCTSALGGT
+30 SCGTALAGT

-46 VVSKDLQE
+46 IVSKDLQE
-54 LKIYDGGMV
+54 LKIYDGDVV
-63 VATSRVSTGKAGHS
+63 VATSHVSTGKAGHS

-95 IYDNAPMPFMQR
+95 IYDSAPMPFMQR

-135 DFAKTLFSVT
+135 AFAKTLFSVT

-152 ISDRDVA
+152 ITDREIV
-159 PQRIMHEALFKP
+159 PQEIVHAALFKP
-171 SVVVPDTPLL
+171 VVVVPDTPLL
-181 SEAGLRPA
+181 SQAGLRPG
-189 LIEAGDKSVEVAMT
+189 LIEAGDKAVEVAMT
-203 DPNPVSKEL
+203 DPKPEIL
-212 VVVRTEQYPIRILIT
+212 PAVVQKTEQDPIRILIT
-227 RRGEREALLDL
+227 RRGDREMMIDL
-238 QTLLNTLGYDAGV
+238 QTMLTSLGYDAGV
-251 PDGRHGKLTVTAI
+251 PDGLHGKQTVIAI

-277 MVTPDLV
+277 MVTPEFV

-292 KGSPPNGQIL
+292 KGTPPNGQIL
-302 VRQKFKPLIEEA
+302 VRQKFKPLVEAA
-314 ITIRE
+314 ITIRN

-329 LARAV
+329 LARDV
-334 DADKGTAEWYGVSM
+334 DSDKGKADWFGVSV
-348 DNQLPQATTKRL
+348 DNQLSPATLKRL
-360 GITTEADASAPDA
+360 GITTEADASQPDA
-373 ITRTLGRL
+373 VAKTLDRL
-381 DIPADMRLRISGLM
+381 DIPADTRLRVSELM
-395 SEGASLSISDTGL
+395 GEGASLSISDTGL

-425 PQKADASSVQGAKTS
+425 QQKADASAVQGVKK
-440 RKKKKASSITVV
+440 RKKKASSITVV